1 MPNDHEWQQTDPHP
15 LGARTPSHEQA
26 RTVGAQMQEMGAQM
40 KATAQEV
47 GAQVKETAQ
56 EIVAQVKAAAQEM
69 GAQVQDTM
77 TEYYAQGRESL
88 RDVSQ
93 TLEGQIRAQP
103 LQALMVA
110 GGIGIL
116 LALLTRRR

>member
-1 MPNDHEWQQTDPHP
+1 
-15 LGARTPSHEQA
+15 
-26 RTVGAQMQEMGAQM
+26 MQEMGAQM